1 MVPRDKGA
9 SAPPACGASRDVAGV
24 SVLLAVAHGSRDP
37 ASQAGVRDLLAR
49 AATLRPGLRTA
60 DAYVDNA
67 SPSIRRAL
75 ADLVADGVD
84 DVVVL
89 PLLLT
94 PASHSKTDVA
104 ASVQAARLAHPRT
117 RLRYGRPLG
126 PHPVL
131 VDVLDRRLREAG
143 ARPDDPV
150 LLVAGGALDPD
161 ANAQVA
167 ATARLLWEGRSWPT
181 VDIAFVSTTGPTV
194 PEALE
199 RLRRQGHSRAALARY
214 FLGPGRL
221 PRLVE
226 TQARTVAGLELV
238 VSAPLGASDGVARLL
253 LGRFDEALG
262 GDVRMNCDA
271 CLYRVPLPGREAAV
285 GAVQEPHSHP
295 EDT

>member
-1 MVPRDKGA
+1 MT
-9 SAPPACGASRDVAGV
+9 
-24 SVLLAVAHGSRDP
+24 VLLGVAHGSRDP
-37 ASQAGVRDLLAR
+37 ASQAGIRDLLVR
-49 AATLRPGLRTA
+49 AAALRPGLRTA

-75 ADLVADGVD
+75 AELVADGVD
-84 DVVVL
+84 DIVVL

-104 ASVQAARLAHPRT
+104 ASVQAGRLAHPLV

-167 ATARLLWEGRSWPT
+167 ATGRLLWEGRSWPT

-194 PEALE
+194 PEALD
-199 RLRRQGHSRAALARY
+199 RLRRLGHERVAIARY

-226 TQARTVAGLELV
+226 TQARTAGLECV
-238 VSAPLGASDGVARLL
+238 VAAPLGATDGVARLL

-271 CLYRVPLPGREAAV
+271 CLYRLAMPGREAAV
-285 GAVQEPHSHP
+285 GAVQQPHDHP
-295 EDT
+295 DDA